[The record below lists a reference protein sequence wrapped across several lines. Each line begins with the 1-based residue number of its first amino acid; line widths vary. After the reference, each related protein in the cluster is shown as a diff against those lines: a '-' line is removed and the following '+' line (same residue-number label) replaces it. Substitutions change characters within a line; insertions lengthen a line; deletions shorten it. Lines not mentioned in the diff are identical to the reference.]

1 MKKIY
6 LMTSAAAI
14 VAVAVVSEMR
24 AAEALNPAGPGLRRS
39 LYVVAARLSRRLR
52 RIVNNWIA
60 AMIAYRAHQV
70 TLAALGNLSD
80 PELKDFGVYRGSP
93 GSAFHRH
100 RDFKCASKRPRCPR

>member
-6 LMTSAAAI
+6 LMS
-14 VAVAVVSEMR
+14 AVAMIAVVAAVSRMR
-24 AAEALNPAGPGLRRS
+24 AAEVLSPAGPASRQR
-39 LYVVAARLSRRLR
+39 LYAAAARLSRRLR
-52 RIVNNWIA
+52 RSVNNWIA
-60 AMIAYRAHQV
+60 AMIAYRAHQA

-100 RDFKCASKRPRCPR
+100 RDLKCTSTRRG

>member
-1 MKKIY
+1 MKKTH
-6 LMTSAAAI
+6 LMSAVAMI
-14 VAVAVVSEMR
+14 VVVAVVSHMR
-24 AAEALNPAGPGLRRS
+24 AVELLNSAGPALRQR
-39 LYVVAARLSRRLR
+39 LYVAAAGLSRRLR
-52 RIVNNWIA
+52 RSVNNWIA

>member
-1 MKKIY
+1 MKKTH
-6 LMTSAAAI
+6 LMSAVAMI
-14 VAVAVVSEMR
+14 VVVAVVSHMR
-24 AAEALNPAGPGLRRS
+24 AVELLNSGPALRQR
-39 LYVVAARLSRRLR
+39 LYVAAAGLSRRLR
-52 RIVNNWIA
+52 RSVNNWIA

-100 RDFKCASKRPRCPR
+100 RDFKCASKRPGCPR

>member
-60 AMIAYRAHQV
+60 AMIAYRAHQA
-70 TLAALGNLSD
+70 TLSAPGNLPD
-80 PELKDFGVYRGSP
+80 PELGDFGVYRGSP
-93 GSAFHRH
+93 GSGFHRH
-100 RDFKCASKRPRCPR
+100 CDVKFPSRRRGRPR